1 MPTPD
6 MSNPALDHAARLR
19 DLLQKAVAQ
28 GASMNV
34 SQATANLADAKR
46 ALAQLGAL
54 LPSPAHPPAVHVLA
68 RDLLECGCLV
78 SIRAHDTAA
87 FERYYAQVAPFY
99 AVDDAAGTQGSPRA
113 LLIRGLHLLHLLA
126 QHRIAEFH
134 AALELVPASAR
145 AGSNPYIA
153 HAVQLEQAL
162 MDGSLHHVWHARE
175 DVPADECRLF
185 LDALVLTLRKEMANA
200 IEVAYAP
207 SLPVAALARRLFLDP
222 AKDADQ
228 LRALCNE
235 QGWQMD
241 AVQGVVHFGQADAVE
256 GKMDAQGVIQHAL
269 MYARELERIV

>member
-1 MPTPD
+1 
-6 MSNPALDHAARLR
+6 MSNPALDQAARLR

-28 GASMNV
+28 GAAMNV
-34 SQATANLADAKR
+34 TQATAHLADAKR

-54 LPSPAHPPAVHVLA
+54 LPSPAHPPGAHGLPA
-68 RDLLECGCLV
+68 RFA
-78 SIRAHDTAA
+78 SNA
-87 FERYYAQVAPFY
+87 RYYAQVAPFY
-99 AVDDAAGTQGSPRA
+99 AVDDAAGPQQGSSPRA

-134 AALELVPASAR
+134 AALELVPAAAR

-228 LRALCNE
+228 LRALCAE
-235 QGWQMD
+235 QGWTMD
-241 AVQGVVHFGQADAVE
+241 AVQGVVHFDQADAVE